1 MEKSREKEL
10 RALLDKFHIVPNDL
24 AVYDEAFTHASYTNE
39 HPECPCYDRLEFL
52 GDSILGMII
61 ADFLHYYYP
70 NENSGMLTKMKA
82 VLVKGNTLTDFSEK
96 RFGLASLVQYSV
108 GEASNTK
115 FHKHIDEDI
124 FEAFIAAVY
133 LDQGYV
139 VVRKLLVNIYDPL
152 IPLAREKVDTAD
164 SKSKLQEILKD
175 NIDYVKV
182 SESNLNSDNVQYV
195 VEARVHGTVLGSG
208 VGHNIKEAE
217 INAAKDAL
225 EKKVGN

>member
-1 MEKSREKEL
+1 MDKYREKEL
-10 RALLDKFHIVPNDL
+10 REILDKFNIVPNDFSL
-24 AVYDEAFTHASYTNE
+24 YDEAFTHASYTNE

-61 ADFLHYYYP
+61 ADMLHYAYP

-82 VLVKGNTLTDFSEK
+82 VLVKGNTLTDLSEN
-96 RFGLASLVQYSV
+96 RFNLASLVRYSI
-108 GEASNTK
+108 GEANNVK

-139 VVRKLLVNIYDPL
+139 FVRKLLINIYGSL
-152 IPLAREKVDTAD
+152 IPEAKAKVETAD

-182 SESNLNSDNVQYV
+182 RESNLNSENVQYV
-195 VEARVHGTVLGSG
+195 VEARVHGTVLGVG
-208 VGHNIKEAE
+208 VGHNLKEAE
-217 INAAKDAL
+217 TNAARDAL
-225 EKKVGN
+225 QKKVGN